1 MHTPS
6 DKANGL
12 LALLHKGLH
21 LHAERTTALALGDRS
36 KYVGLSDIGR
46 ALECPRAALL
56 NKISPRPQVSLQ
68 KILTL
73 QRGHW
78 FEYGIGQTLAVH
90 NLHIMPQ
97 L

>member
-1 MHTPS
+1 MRTPS

-12 LALLHKGLH
+12 LDLLHKGLH

-56 NKISPRPQVSLQ
+56 NKIGSSGKSVLCLVNGQYPELE
-68 KILTL
+68 KI
-73 QRGHW
+73 QISVAIGHP
-78 FEYGIGQTLAVH
+78 L
-90 NLHIMPQ
+90 
-97 L
+97 